1 MDNNIVNDYLA
12 YSNISVPTIV
22 TYTILKQ
29 PEIIT
34 IMNKINKID
43 VSILERKISNFI
55 GNNILND
62 ESSIVLIIF
71 LCSLMYK
78 NNIFPQYINDIL
90 KQLNINNV
98 SVQELQEN
106 SENLKKIKEK
116 HAEIK
121 DKHEETKDKHEETKD
136 KHEETKDK

>member
-1 MDNNIVNDYLA
+1 
-12 YSNISVPTIV
+12 
-22 TYTILKQ
+22 
-29 PEIIT
+29 
-34 IMNKINKID
+34 
-43 VSILERKISNFI
+43 
-55 GNNILND
+55 
-62 ESSIVLIIF
+62 
-71 LCSLMYK
+71 MYK

-121 DKHEETKDKHEETKD
+121 DKHEETKDKHVKIKD
-136 KHEETKDK
+136 K